1 MRRIIFYHAFMSTGQ
16 RYCRG
21 DKALWGW
28 TQAKAPS
35 VALLKVQVQQ
45 NDG

>member
-1 MRRIIFYHAFMSTGQ
+1 MPLCRQDNAIAVVIK
-16 RYCRG
+16 RYG
-21 DKALWGW
+21 GW